1 MRPLFRCSALHLLPC
16 TLTTPMATSTLHS
29 SNFHHSFRENP
40 RLNHVATVIPNFS
53 SPKSISLTTPSSLT
67 LSHTFKRTTLK
78 EAFQSLMTLF
88 LTYPFSFQFSHP
100 EAFSM
105 VLELCGSEKAVLQ
118 GQQVHAFLVKICG
131 LYGSV
136 FLGTKLVHMYGKC
149 GFFSDA
155 EKVFDRMPDRT
166 VFTWNA
172 MLGAYVSSGKHV
184 KALELYR
191 EMRVLG
197 VEPDAFTFPC
207 VLKACGALTD
217 RDFGDEIHGFAL
229 KCGFGTSVFVCNA
242 LIAMYAKCGD
252 LDGARTLFRNMEDKD
267 DPVSWN
273 SLISAHV
280 SEGRSLEALSL
291 YRRMQEVGVASN
303 TYTFVAALQACENPF
318 FVKLGREI
326 HAVILKANHYS
337 DVFVANALIAMYSKC
352 GKMEDAER
360 VFKNMHF
367 KDNISWNTLLSGLV
381 QNDLY
386 TDALNHFR
394 GMQNSGKKPDQVSV
408 LSMIAASGRSGN
420 LLNGM
425 EVHAYAIRNGMDSD
439 IQIGNTL
446 IDMYAKCSY
455 VKYMNRAF
463 ESVPEKDLISW
474 TTIIAGYS
482 QNECHLEALNL
493 FRKVQLEG
501 VNADPMMIGSIL
513 LACSGLKSKNL
524 IKEIHGYVL
533 KSGLADILLENAI
546 VNVYGEV
553 GHIDYA
559 RRVFESIE
567 PKDIVSWTSMITCCI
582 RNGLAIEA
590 LEIFYSLNETNIQP
604 DSIALISALSAA
616 ASLSSL
622 NKGKEIHGFLI
633 RKDFVLEGAIASSL
647 VDMYACCGTV
657 ENSIKIF
664 NSVKN
669 RDIILWT
676 SMISAS
682 GMHGRGNEAIN
693 LFKKMIDEN
702 VVPDHITFL
711 ALLHACSHS
720 GLIAEGK
727 KFFDVMKHEYLLE
740 PWQEHYAC
748 LVDLLGRSNS
758 LEEAYEFVRNMPVP
772 PSSEVW
778 CSLLGACRIHSNKE
792 LGELAAKNLLQSD
805 MDNSGNYVLISNIFA
820 VDGRWNDVEEVRL
833 RMKGSGLKKKPGCSW
848 IEAENKIHT
857 FMARDKSHPKSDEIY
872 LKLAQ
877 ITKLL
882 EEKGGYRAQTKFVF
896 HNVSEEEKTQMLY
909 RHSERLALS
918 YGLLVTPNG
927 TPIRITKNLRICD
940 DCHTFFKIASEI
952 CQRPLVVRDANRFHH
967 FERGLCSCRDF
978 W

>member
-1 MRPLFRCSALHLLPC
+1 
-16 TLTTPMATSTLHS
+16 MATSTLLS
-29 SNFHHSFRENP
+29 FNFHHPLRQNP
-40 RLNHVATVIPNFS
+40 RVNHVATVIPNFS

-67 LSHTFKRTTLK
+67 LSHTFKHSTLK
-78 EAFQSLMTLF
+78 EAFQSLMTLL
-88 LTYPFSFQFSHP
+88 LTYPFSFQFSHHD
-100 EAFSM
+100 AFSV
-105 VLELCGSEKAVLQ
+105 VLELCGSEKALLQ
-118 GQQVHAFLVKICG
+118 GQQVHALLVKTCG
-131 LYGSV
+131 LCGSV

-172 MLGAYVSSGKHV
+172 MLGACVSSGKHV

-191 EMRVLG
+191 EMRILG

-207 VLKACGALTD
+207 VLKACGTLAD

-229 KCGFGTSVFVCNA
+229 KCGFGAFVFVCNA
-242 LIAMYAKCGD
+242 LIAMYAKCHD
-252 LDGARTLFRNMEDKD
+252 LDSARTLFLHMEEKD

-273 SLISAHV
+273 SVISAHV
-280 SEGRSLEALSL
+280 SE
-291 YRRMQEVGVASN
+291 
-303 TYTFVAALQACENPF
+303 
-318 FVKLGREI
+318 
-326 HAVILKANHYS
+326 
-337 DVFVANALIAMYSKC
+337 
-352 GKMEDAER
+352 
-360 VFKNMHF
+360 
-367 KDNISWNTLLSGLV
+367 
-381 QNDLY
+381 
-386 TDALNHFR
+386 
-394 GMQNSGKKPDQVSV
+394 GKKPDQVSV
-408 LSMIAASGRSGN
+408 LSLIAASGRSGN

-446 IDMYAKCSY
+446 IDMYAKCSC

-463 ESVPEKDLISW
+463 ENMPEKDLISW
-474 TTIIAGYS
+474 TTIIAGYA

-493 FRKVQLEG
+493 LRKVQLEG
-501 VNADPMMIGSIL
+501 LNADPMMIGSIL
-513 LACSGLKSKNL
+513 SACSGLKSKNL

-546 VNVYGEV
+546 VRVYGEV
-553 GHIDYA
+553 GLMDYA
-559 RRVFESIE
+559 GRVFESIE
-567 PKDIVSWTSMITCCI
+567 SKDIVSWTSMITCCI
-582 RNGLAIEA
+582 RNGLATEA
-590 LEIFYSLNETNIQP
+590 LKIFYSLNETNIQP
-604 DSIALISALSAA
+604 DSVALISALSAA

-633 RKDFVLEGAIASSL
+633 RKGFVLEGPIVNSL

-657 ENSIKIF
+657 ANSIKIF

-669 RDIILWT
+669 RDLILWT

-682 GMHGRGNEAIN
+682 GMHGHGNEAVN
-693 LFKKMIDEN
+693 LFKKMTDEN
-702 VVPDHITFL
+702 VIPDHITFL

-727 KFFDVMKHEYLLE
+727 KFFDMMKHEYRLE

-748 LVDLLGRSNS
+748 VVDLLGRSNS
-758 LEEAYEFVRNMPVP
+758 LEEAYQFVRNMPIP

-805 MDNSGNYVLISNIFA
+805 NSGNYVLISNIFA
-820 VDGRWNDVEEVRL
+820 ADGRWNDVEEVRL
-833 RMKGSGLKKKPGCSW
+833 RMKVSGLKKKPGCSW
-848 IEAENKIHT
+848 IEVENKIHT

-882 EEKGGYRAQTKFVF
+882 EEKGGYRAQTRFVF
-896 HNVSEEEKTQMLY
+896 HNVSEEEKTQMLHG
-909 RHSERLALS
+909 HSERLALS

-927 TPIRITKNLRICD
+927 TTIRITKNLRICD

-952 CQRPLVVRDANRFHH
+952 CQRALVVRDANRFHH